1 MPKIK
6 WDEELII
13 LGRILCTFFRVDSQ
27 LRDAPSTI
35 FCTKSAEIQ
44 HKNVA
49 HLVSN
54 EYIYV
59 THKQRCEK
67 CVCFFHVKAKVL
79 ERKWKERVRKEMHGM
94 FGWVCE
100 CLLISLLTFD
110 EMSVSVGDDSCNKNE
125 MNTVNAWLAAFEK
138 QVNDLIFSGGY
149 YEISE

>member
-1 MPKIK
+1 M
-6 WDEELII
+6 
-13 LGRILCTFFRVDSQ
+13 
-27 LRDAPSTI
+27 
-35 FCTKSAEIQ
+35 
-44 HKNVA
+44 KNA
-49 HLVSN
+49 
-54 EYIYV
+54 
-59 THKQRCEK
+59 
-67 CVCFFHVKAKVL
+67 CVFLHVKAKVL